1 MCLIAFRYN
10 KKSNYPFVFV
20 ENRDEKYTR
29 PSSSIHFWEDE
40 PSLLA
45 GKDLK
50 KGGTWL
56 GITKSKQI
64 AALLNHPFTDFEPDP
79 EKETLSRGNLVR
91 RFLTEKNSTES
102 FLDELKETKHL
113 YDGYHLLFGTLD
125 NLRMYSN
132 ALNRDIRFKEGI
144 HSITNTQDDLSQFKL
159 KRSNNLLT
167 SYLKN
172 NKTPDADELAILFK
186 DNQTNKNISDLPEA
200 ISREEAIQ
208 NTSIFIEGEDFGT
221 VGTTA
226 IVVDKNGKVD
236 VKENRYNN
244 NQQIIEETFR
254 SFQFDN

>member
-10 KKSNYPFVFV
+10 KKSDYPFVFV

-50 KGGTWL
+50 RGGTWL

-64 AALLNHPFTDFEPDP
+64 AALLNHPFTGFEPDS
-79 EKETLSRGNLVR
+79 EVETLSRGNLVR
-91 RFLTEKNSTES
+91 RFLTEESLTEH
-102 FLDELKETKHL
+102 FLGELKETRHL
-113 YDGYHLLFGTLD
+113 YDGYHLFFGSLD
-125 NLRMYSN
+125 NLHMYSN
-132 ALNRDIRFKEGI
+132 ALDRDIKFKKGI

-159 KRSNNLLT
+159 KRSNKLLS

-172 NKTPDADELAILFK
+172 NKSPDVDELTTLFK
-186 DNQTNKNISDLPEA
+186 DTQTNKNISNFPET
-200 ISREEAIQ
+200 ISRKEAIQ
-208 NTSIFIEGEDFGT
+208 NTSIFIEGEEFGS

-226 IVVDKNGKVD
+226 IIVDKHGKVD
-236 VKENRYNN
+236 VKEIRYNN
-244 NQQIIEETFR
+244 NQHIIEETFH